1 MKKIMPLVIALVVSL
16 CFVSTASAKVN
27 DKLLDYA
34 KSTHKIAGENVKL
47 SNSDIVKVERY
58 LTQNEVT
65 DAEATQIIAKMDEI
79 IAVLDKAG
87 ETDLTKLSDAQKDEV
102 LALAKEAAAVVG
114 ATLSYDNSSK
124 VLTVYQN
131 GTKIEAI
138 SVNPYLKQTGSTNM
152 IYVVAGIAVLGI
164 AAVIVRKKL
173 NA

>member
-1 MKKIMPLVIALVVSL
+1 MKKIMPLVIALVLSL
-16 CFVSTASAKVN
+16 CFVTTASAKVN
-27 DKLLDYA
+27 DKLLNYA
-34 KSTHKIAGENVKL
+34 KSTHKVAGENVKL

-87 ETDLTKLSDAQKDEV
+87 ESDLSKLSDATKDKV
-102 LALAKEAAAVVG
+102 LSLAKEAAAVVG

-138 SVNPYLKQTGSTNM
+138 SVNPYLKQTGSTNLM
-152 IYVVAGIAVLGI
+152 YVVAGITVLGI